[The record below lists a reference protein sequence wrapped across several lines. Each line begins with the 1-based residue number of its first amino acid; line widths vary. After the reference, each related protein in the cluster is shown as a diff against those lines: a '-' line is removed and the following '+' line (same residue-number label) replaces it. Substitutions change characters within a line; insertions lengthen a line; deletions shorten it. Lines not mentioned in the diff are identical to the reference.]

1 MTSGSKI
8 LTVIK
13 PGLLDISQVT
23 LLALL
28 NLNSVFDTVEHEIRL
43 EHVTETAFSV

>member
-13 PGLLDISQVT
+13 PGLLDISQVK
-23 LLALL
+23 LLVLL
-28 NLNSVFDTVEHEIRL
+28 NLNSAFDKHEIRL